1 MRYLV
6 RAGGLEP
13 PRAFAQRI
21 FVPSTAFAAA
31 QDASSTARL
40 RSGLSLHRVRDKCR
54 RVRCCPS
61 SLYTFPA
68 GRSLRPGLARD
79 CHLTGSPEFGQFYVA
94 GFPASTQV
102 VASSPLRL
110 PFRHAR
116 RGNLAIAR
124 FVGRARAF
132 CAVAGVPRV
141 YQFRHAG
148 SPQLSTHTAGIGMAG
163 GRRRIRPGR
172 LESSCCPE
180 LPPRACGTPTL
191 QHRLAR
197 LLHPSP
203 CGPSPGRICL
213 SRRQLDLATPEIGC
227 VHIRNRRRS
236 TPGGS
241 CPGRAP
247 ARRWK

>member
-40 RSGLSLHRVRDKCR
+40 RSGLSLHPVRDKCR

-124 FVGRARAF
+124 FVGRATAF
-132 CAVAGVPRV
+132 SAVAGGPARLPVPLAGLAPTW
-141 YQFRHAG
+141 HA
-148 SPQLSTHTAGIGMAG
+148 LRGIGMAG
-163 GRRRIRPGR
+163 FRRRIRPGR
-172 LESSCCPE
+172 PESSRCPE
-180 LPPRACGTPTL
+180 LPPRACGTP

-213 SRRQLDLATPEIGC
+213 IRRQLDLATPEIGC
-227 VHIRNRRRS
+227 VHVRNRRRP
-236 TPGGS
+236 TPGGP